1 MTHRNT
7 KITMLPS
14 RGKPNLELAAKLMMP
29 LTIDALLKNESEL
42 APTSSGKKLSTDIQK
57 TNNSL

>member
-1 MTHRNT
+1 MR
-7 KITMLPS
+7 PS

-29 LTIDALLKNESEL
+29 LIIDALLKNKSEL

-57 TNNSL
+57 TKNS